1 MQDIFGFQSQDI
13 DKVNICCSG
22 LNSLQLKVMYQIRSR
37 VIGSWPNQETNSG
50 GQIISTLEP
59 KEKRDLF
66 FFLVMT

>member
-22 LNSLQLKVMYQIRSR
+22 LNSLQLKVMYQIRR
-37 VIGSWPNQETNSG
+37 QIPG